1 MRTSTLPPL
10 TIADLEATPD
20 DGNRYEL
27 IDGEILVSSAPSYF
41 HQSVLIRIV
50 KAFILY
56 LDKRPLG
63 EILPGV
69 GVIFDDYNGV
79 IPDLVFLT
87 HDRRR
92 KIVGAGRLRAA
103 PEIAIEILSPG
114 ASNVRRDRNIKLSLY
129 SERGVGEYWIV
140 DPEDHA
146 VEIYRRGEG
155 GLELFAS
162 LRGADILTSDILPGF
177 AVAAETFFAE

>member
-1 MRTSTLPPL
+1 V
-10 TIADLEATPD
+10 TIAALESMPD
-20 DGNRYEL
+20 DGKRYEL
-27 IDGEILVSSAPSYF
+27 IDSDLVVSDAPSF
-41 HQSVLIRIV
+41 EHQSVLMNIV
-50 KAFILY
+50 KALILY
-56 LDKRPLG
+56 LDKNLVG
-63 EILPGV
+63 GIVPGV
-69 GVIFDDYNGV
+69 GVIFDGYNSV

-87 HDRRR
+87 HERKR
-92 KIVGAGRLRAA
+92 KILVGSWLRAA

-114 ASNVRRDRNIKLSLY
+114 ASNVRRDRNIKLKLY

-177 AVAAETFFAE
+177 AVSTETFFAE